1 MADSARDAQSVDD
14 RLINLEVNLATL
26 YRLLNLDVVASAAF
40 SSEKRRL
47 GDGAPD
53 AALDLPAT
61 WKRHCA
67 LTSKQEDNSEI
78 PSNRMQRS
86 ESLASTTQIE
96 NLASTT
102 HIENLASKIVDIEN
116 ALQQIARC
124 AGETM
129 QTIYGPEVLDLV
141 NQGELPRHRNLP
153 TPKHGLISDQETCWR
168 NTLDHYTTFSDMEW
182 ESSKM
187 KSSLAYWTP
196 FLEGFYEAHLPMCQV
211 WQAQGESIEAARVA
225 AREEKCLQRRAL
237 QAEKNKGLS
246 EGGTGAIDCD
256 AALWDNKQSG
266 EFY

>member
-1 MADSARDAQSVDD
+1 MQVCIRSLLHSFCTLNLQHFVRDRCARDRSSSRSISSSNTMADSARDAQSVDD

-40 SSEKRRL
+40 SSEKRRRE
-47 GDGAPD
+47 DGALD

-78 PSNRMQRS
+78 PSNRMQRCS

-116 ALQQIARC
+116 TLQQIARC

-129 QTIYGPEVLDLV
+129 KTIYGPSVLDLV
-141 NQGELPRHRNLP
+141 NRGELPRHRGCP
-153 TPKHGLISDQETCWR
+153 TIK
-168 NTLDHYTTFSDMEW
+168 Y
-182 ESSKM
+182 
-187 KSSLAYWTP
+187 
-196 FLEGFYEAHLPMCQV
+196 
-211 WQAQGESIEAARVA
+211 
-225 AREEKCLQRRAL
+225 
-237 QAEKNKGLS
+237 
-246 EGGTGAIDCD
+246 
-256 AALWDNKQSG
+256 
-266 EFY
+266 

>member
-26 YRLLNLDVVASAAF
+26 YRLLNLDVVPSAAF

-78 PSNRMQRS
+78 PSNRMQRCS

-102 HIENLASKIVDIEN
+102 QIENLASKIVDIEN
-116 ALQQIARC
+116 ALQRVARC

-141 NQGELPRHRNLP
+141 NQGELPRHRDLP
-153 TPKHGLISDQETCWR
+153 TPKHGLISDAETCWR
-168 NTLDHYTTFSDMEW
+168 HTLDHYTTFSAMEW

-196 FLEGFYEAHLPMCQV
+196 FLEGFYQAHLPL
-211 WQAQGESIEAARVA
+211 ESIEAARMA

-246 EGGTGAIDCD
+246 EGGTGAISDD
-256 AALWDNKQSG
+256 KALWDTKQSG